1 MLIDENSSEALESA
15 GPAAWLGLRDALEI
29 PAPKMMTPS
38 HETQPEKTTGEEEE
52 EFIPEG

>member
-1 MLIDENSSEALESA
+1 MSRDENWSEALESA

-29 PAPKMMTPS
+29 PAPKIMTPS
-38 HETQPEKTTGEEEE
+38 HETQPENTTGEEEE